1 MSYALMTLN
10 RCYEF
15 SAAHRL
21 HAKHLSDSENV
32 HIYDICNNLNGHGHD
47 YRLEVSIE
55 GVPDAETGMII
66 SIVELDKGVRR
77 VLDKLDHKHLDKEL
91 TFFNSNLSTGE
102 IIIRLLWQELIKIL
116 PNHRLYNL
124 KLWETNN
131 NYFELGIEQ
140 FRNTYSKTERTG
152 T

>member
-1 MSYALMTLN
+1 MNYALMTLS

-21 HAKHLSDSENV
+21 HSRHISDSENV
-32 HIYDICNNLNGHGHD
+32 HVYDICNNLNGHGHD

-66 SIVELDKGVRR
+66 SIAELDNGVRT
-77 VLDKLDHKHLDKEL
+77 VLDKMDHKHLDKEL
-91 TFFNSNLSTGE
+91 AFFKTNLSTGE
-102 IIIRLLWQELIKIL
+102 IIIRLLWQELTKTL
-116 PNHRLYNL
+116 PTHRLYNL

-131 NYFELGIEQ
+131 NYFELDSEQ
-140 FRNTYSKTERTG
+140 FRNAYSKA
-152 T
+152 

>member
-1 MSYALMTLN
+1 MTLS
-10 RCYEF
+10 RCYDF

-21 HAKHLSDSENV
+21 HSRHLTDSENV
-32 HIYDICNNLNGHGHD
+32 HSYDICNNLNGHGHD

-55 GVPDAETGMII
+55 GIPDEETGMII
-66 SIVELDKGVRR
+66 SIEKLDKGVRT

-91 TFFNSNLSTGE
+91 TFFKTNLSTGE
-102 IIIRLLWQELIKIL
+102 IIIRLLWQELTKIL
-116 PNHRLYNL
+116 PNDRLYNL

-140 FRNTYSKTERTG
+140 FRNARFEAERIG
-152 T
+152 N